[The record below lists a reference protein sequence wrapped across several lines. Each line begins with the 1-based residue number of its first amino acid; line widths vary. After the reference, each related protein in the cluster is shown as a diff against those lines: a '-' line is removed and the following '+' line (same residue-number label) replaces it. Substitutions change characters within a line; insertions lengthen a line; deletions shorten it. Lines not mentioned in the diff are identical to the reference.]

1 MNAALKLMENRRI
14 FTGSPCRNSHT
25 GTRDTAELQAAWGRR
40 MIGLKRGSVKLI
52 SHQDEWDINAENVIL
67 ELKEVKNNAS
77 YLYSG
82 KSGTDLAGC
91 SHCMRGIRKLPN
103 DGALSG
109 IGRCISV
116 LRLCDMEKR
125 EGRQR
130 GEVRWE
136 KRS

>member
-1 MNAALKLMENRRI
+1 
-14 FTGSPCRNSHT
+14 
-25 GTRDTAELQAAWGRR
+25 

-82 KSGTDLAGC
+82 KSGIDLADC
-91 SHCMRGIRKLPN
+91 SHCMRGIRQLPN

-109 IGRCISV
+109 IGRCIPV
-116 LRLCDMEKR
+116 LRICDMEKR
-125 EGRQR
+125 EGWQR
-130 GEVRWE
+130 GKVRWE